1 LKEFISTLNWVDWV
15 ILGCALR
22 GAYVG
27 YKEGVFAEAL
37 RFCVYGTTFLVGV
50 RFASDL
56 SPVLEKHFSLD
67 AELAKIAS
75 MILLYIAT
83 FLILRVLALVLL
95 KIIKP
100 AEGIIFNLLG
110 LTLGVA
116 RWAVILSIVF
126 MTVQT
131 ANIQVLT
138 QDINEKSQFA
148 KPIIPIAPTAYGY
161 LASFLP
167 DLPALGPTS

>member
-1 LKEFISTLNWVDWV
+1 M

-27 YKEGVFAEAL
+27 YKEGVFAEVL
-37 RFCVYGTTFLVGV
+37 RICVYSATFLTGV
-50 RFASDL
+50 TFASEL
-56 SPVLEKHFSLD
+56 TPLIEEHFSLD
-67 AELAKIAS
+67 PELAKIAA
-75 MILLYIAT
+75 MILLFIAT
-83 FLILRVLALVLL
+83 FLILRVLAIVLL

-110 LTLGVA
+110 LSLGVF
-116 RWAVILSIVF
+116 RWAVILSIAF
-126 MTVQT
+126 MLIHK

-148 KPIIPIAPTAYGY
+148 KPILVIAPTGY
-161 LASFLP
+161 SYLTSILP
-167 DLPALGPTS
+167 DLPPIGS